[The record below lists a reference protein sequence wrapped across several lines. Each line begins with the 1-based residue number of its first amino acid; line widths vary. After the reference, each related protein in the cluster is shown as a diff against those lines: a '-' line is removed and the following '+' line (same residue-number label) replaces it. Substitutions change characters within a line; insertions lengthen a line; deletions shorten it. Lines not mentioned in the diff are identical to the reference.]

1 MNTRNDW
8 YVACTEEDLARGE
21 PVAACVLDERMVLW
35 RSGER
40 IVALEDRCVHRAAAL
55 SMGRCEGENLRCMY
69 HGMLFNGDGAAVE
82 IPGQDIIP
90 PNARVRAYP
99 VTLRYGWAWVWMG
112 DPAQADPGRMPALF
126 DGMDLA
132 DFEMGGGLLD
142 FAASAELISD
152 NLLDFSH
159 LPYVHANSFQP
170 TEDWAKS
177 TMTMKQLERG
187 MRFERWLE
195 DQPGRSFLEPLND
208 GLPCDEWLGYDYV
221 IPGVLIMWV
230 GAFPPGTARSVDHG
244 RPDFSKAIARVSANV
259 QAITPVSSGKSRYH
273 FITGLHREAGG
284 GRDLALVNQNVEV
297 TACAF
302 EEDRRIIE
310 MQQQIIDRDPH
321 RPIMPTVHD
330 RGVTLYNRLKTRLI
344 AEEGGTA
351 EVVSE
356 LASAE

>member
-1 MNTRNDW
+1 MMNTRNDW
-8 YVACTEEDLARGE
+8 YVACTEEDLAGGG
-21 PVAACVLDERMVLW
+21 PVAVCVLDERMVVW
-35 RSGER
+35 RSGTR
-40 IVALEDRCVHRAAAL
+40 VVALEDRCVHRAAAL
-55 SMGRCEGENLRCMY
+55 SMGRCEGGNLRCMY
-69 HGMLFNGDGAAVE
+69 HGMLFGADGGVVE
-82 IPGQDIIP
+82 IPGQDVIP

-99 VTLRYGWAWVWMG
+99 VTTRYGWVWVWMG
-112 DPAQADPGRMPALF
+112 DPAQADPGKLPDLF
-126 DGMDLA
+126 EGMDLA
-132 DFEMGGGLLD
+132 DFEMGGGALD
-142 FAASAELISD
+142 FAAGAQLISD

-159 LPYVHANSFQP
+159 LPYVHANSFQA

-208 GLPCDEWLGYDYV
+208 GLPCDEWLGYDYL

-284 GRDLALVNQNVEV
+284 GRDMALVNQNVEV
-297 TACAF
+297 TARAF

-310 MQQQIIDRDPH
+310 MQQQIIDRDPE

-330 RGVTLYNRLKTRLI
+330 RGVTLYKRIKSRLI
-344 AEEGGTA
+344 AEEQGRPHA
-351 EVVSE
+351 
-356 LASAE
+356 A